1 LQPDIQYFFNPRDG
15 IADPN
20 DPTRKIGN
28 EVVIGLRT
36 NITF

>member
-1 LQPDIQYFFNPRDG
+1 LQPDIQYFFNPRGG